1 MKLWSILARTSLTI
15 CACSRGAPSI
25 TKSRTANAGADF
37 VKFVFTD
44 TSVWRQLRPENAPRH
59 SYGLPEM
66 RKGLHDF
73 FGYGLGL
80 REKVEVIRAARLG
93 ICARHVESAEGMSA
107 HHGPGALAV
116 DVEIA
121 DVKVAG
127 GTVDFVARFGI
138 DGAGQAE
145 LSVVGDFES
154 VIEPAGFDDGQHWA
168 ENFFLLELRF
178 RGDVG
183 EDGNTLLQLLGCD
196 CRQ

>member
-1 MKLWSILARTSLTI
+1 
-15 CACSRGAPSI
+15 
-25 TKSRTANAGADF
+25 
-37 VKFVFTD
+37 
-44 TSVWRQLRPENAPRH
+44 
-59 SYGLPEM
+59 M

-183 EDGNTLLQLLGCD
+183 EDGGLDVIPFSSFWDATAASEQAAVFLTLLDIAEDGLQRAFVDYRTHAAVLGGISHFD
-196 CRQ
+196 FFYAGFELFKELVVNPLVDDSA